1 MGYISKTDE
10 KRWFCVETI
19 ADVIHVFG
27 QVDLGNVLNTGE
39 PTLLTYLTEDELEIY
54 VDNKLGPDAYKDAV
68 ENGGELFTNGNKG
81 VALSVVSSTG
91 LGDGIYPVYAIKE
104 EGRIKELIIKFF

>member
-27 QVDLGNVLNTGE
+27 QVDLGNVLDTGE

-68 ENGGELFTNGNKG
+68 ENGGELFMGKSEKYSPIPPPPLAVTDPP
-81 VALSVVSSTG
+81 L
-91 LGDGIYPVYAIKE
+91 LPQ
-104 EGRIKELIIKFF
+104 